1 MFLIDGVKV
10 AIFLHLTKEFSNY
23 FYHKTLKNKSLTFAH
38 KHYLKREREAP
49 LSWYTPRI

>member
-23 FYHKTLKNKSLTFAH
+23 FYHKTLISNYLTF
-38 KHYLKREREAP
+38 EQ
-49 LSWYTPRI
+49 